1 MNILVLSGGSGNDAL
16 VKGIKKVYPESA
28 VRVLVNAYDNGKST
42 GVCRQVTNTLGVSDI
57 RKNHSRM
64 YLATNPAPNACYVE
78 FYEGRYDLTKGRE
91 LEEVLAKLQDWN
103 LQDLSYYAELFFQH
117 EAVQDYEF
125 KDFSISNIIYSA
137 MYEQHGYE
145 ETNRYFT
152 NLLGIDDFV
161 ILNSF
166 DNVFINAVTRGGKLI
181 DDEGAI
187 VEYANADDPI
197 CDITYTNIPETG
209 ATLNPVAIESI
220 ATADMIVISTGT
232 FWASIYPTL
241 QYQDLYRYIN
251 QATCKKVWA
260 INNEEDKDAYG
271 VTSNDMIDHFD
282 RLGLDVKD
290 FTILLNA
297 DAKELLR
304 QENSEYNI
312 VTIPMENNNGKHNGE
327 KYAKA
332 ILRIYFDIVDPTR
345 FEKFVFDFDD
355 TLWARSANDSRT
367 EFMLTNC
374 SRQNV
379 ELLNKLGSK
388 GVIISGNSYSSI
400 AKKLATVYGSALKNF
415 NIDLWA
421 DANAFLYR
429 GCTKVRS
436 IDRLLLKNDIS
447 KFINTLR
454 DAYDINCS
462 TNEGSKIS
470 YIKIKPLSKLD
481 QKLLADYLNNYL
493 LDVCGLPDA
502 VAVPTGTSTV
512 DIISTANNKSVVL
525 EHLDVDRNAILYV
538 GDEIDSGNDKE
549 IARSC
554 GASIHTSNV
563 FETNALL
570 KLLTEVV

>member
-16 VKGIKKVYPESA
+16 IKGIKKVYPESA

-91 LEEVLAKLQDWN
+91 LEEVVAKLQDWN

-117 EAVQDYEF
+117 TAVQDYEF
-125 KDFSISNIIYSA
+125 KDFSISNIIYST

-209 ATLNPVAIESI
+209 ATLNPVAVESI

-282 RLGLDVKD
+282 ILGLDVKD

-355 TLWARSANDSRT
+355 TLWARGASDSRT
-367 EFMLTNC
+367 EFILTNC

-400 AKKLATVYGSALKNF
+400 AKKLATIYGSALKNF

-429 GCTKVRS
+429 RCTKVRS
-436 IDRLLLKNDIS
+436 IDKLLLKNDHS
-447 KFINTLR
+447 KFIDTLR

-570 KLLTEVV
+570 KLLTEV